1 MRADLVVRGAH
12 VVLAAEVRRADVVV
26 DNGTIA
32 AVIAPDDTTYQADDE
47 IDARGK
53 HVLPGLVDGHVHFN
67 DPGHAEREGYFTGTR
82 AAAAGGVTTVIDM
95 PLSCTPTTISLGALE
110 AKRAVAASA
119 AIVDYGHWGGL
130 VTDNVAAM
138 AALHE
143 AGVLGFKAFMAET
156 GIDDFPR
163 ATDGVLLAGLRE
175 AARLDTVVLVHA
187 ENEEIATYLT
197 ARLLDQGRRDPLAW
211 AEGRPEVV
219 EVEGI
224 RCALFL
230 AGVAGARVHI
240 VHVST
245 PAGLDAV
252 HAARAAGCRVTA
264 ETCPQY
270 LTLCDEDLARI
281 GVGAKCGP
289 PLRPRAVMEALWARV
304 LAGDVDSIASDHS
317 PSMTE
322 AKTQFADDIW
332 AAWGGIPGLQTMA
345 PLLLS
350 EGVHR
355 RGLPLPLLARLTA
368 TNPARQ
374 FGLYPCKG
382 RLQPGADADLC
393 IVDLDASWHVQ
404 AGDLFQKNKH
414 SPYVGMTLRGTVER
428 TLVRGVTVY
437 DRGTFPAVAGHGHV
451 LYRASATR
459 SALSGSAPGSAA
471 VSYDVSQ

>member
-281 GVGAKCGP
+281 GVGAEMWATATPTGCHGGIMGARPRRRRRLHRLRPLAVGDGGQDAVRRRHLGGLGRHPWSTDDGAAAAERGRPPAWPAPPAAGP
-289 PLRPRAVMEALWARV
+289 PHRHQSRPPVW
-304 LAGDVDSIASDHS
+304 
-317 PSMTE
+317 
-322 AKTQFADDIW
+322 
-332 AAWGGIPGLQTMA
+332 
-345 PLLLS
+345 
-350 EGVHR
+350 
-355 RGLPLPLLARLTA
+355 
-368 TNPARQ
+368 
-374 FGLYPCKG
+374 
-382 RLQPGADADLC
+382 
-393 IVDLDASWHVQ
+393 
-404 AGDLFQKNKH
+404 
-414 SPYVGMTLRGTVER
+414 
-428 TLVRGVTVY
+428 
-437 DRGTFPAVAGHGHV
+437 
-451 LYRASATR
+451 
-459 SALSGSAPGSAA
+459 ALSW
-471 VSYDVSQ
+471 